1 MVQVGVQHVLKC
13 SAYDPC
19 LIFRTECYSFS
30 LGLWAPVVFPSK
42 HFVFPISCWVRL
54 LCSLLM
60 NICVLVLVSK
70 LVFCFSR
77 LTHESLRW
85 WVAWDPVFYGV
96 GKHLRLT
103 QWMSILL
110 QLKYWNP
117 LAECFLGTLA
127 NTPDWPNHC
136 AFSCCGW
143 NIGFGHHH
151 ILERDKGLYVGC
163 RLVGNMLCP
172 LPSPLCKVLSCVLA
186 LAASC
191 VQHQHHVLTWGAS
204 RSVLPHVRSASCKVL
219 RWAACDSAV
228 HEELLWNIVEWPRLH
243 STPLMQICS
252 LQTFV
257 RFNTLQWTLDW
268 VAFRIGGLETNLH
281 DLSYMILI
289 QWCFSDQSRLDP
301 S

>member
-1 MVQVGVQHVLKC
+1 MPSTLHGNIAILCTKYCSVDIWPKLESNMCWNAVLMTPAWFSEPNALFC
-13 SAYDPC
+13 
-19 LIFRTECYSFS
+19 IYSFS

-103 QWMSILL
+103 QWMCILL

-151 ILERDKGLYVGC
+151 ILKHDKGLYVGC

-191 VQHQHHVLTWGAS
+191 VQHQHHVLTWGVS
-204 RSVLPHVRSASCKVL
+204 RSVLPRVRSASCKVL
-219 RWAACDSAV
+219 RWAACDS
-228 HEELLWNIVEWPRLH
+228 PPPCTR
-243 STPLMQICS
+243 SC
-252 LQTFV
+252 
-257 RFNTLQWTLDW
+257 
-268 VAFRIGGLETNLH
+268 ET
-281 DLSYMILI
+281 S
-289 QWCFSDQSRLDP
+289 
-301 S
+301 